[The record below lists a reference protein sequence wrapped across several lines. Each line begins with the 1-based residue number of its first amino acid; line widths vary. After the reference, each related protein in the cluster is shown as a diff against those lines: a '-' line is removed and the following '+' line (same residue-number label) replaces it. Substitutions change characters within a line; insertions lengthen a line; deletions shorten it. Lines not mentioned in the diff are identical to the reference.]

1 MADAT
6 VLVDKF
12 DFADRLC
19 LRRPLGA
26 VHRAAFDKDALRD
39 VVTAAGIG
47 EQLVE
52 EVSMLV
58 AVPEMMVRIDDF
70 EGRLQNLLF
79 SLCPPC
85 RVAVPRS
92 RR

>member
-1 MADAT
+1 MADAI

-26 VHRAAFDKDALRD
+26 AHRAAFDKDALRD
-39 VVTAAGIG
+39 VVTAACVS

-52 EVSMLV
+52 QV
-58 AVPEMMVRIDDF
+58 AVPGVVMMVRIDNL
-70 EGRLQNLLF
+70 ERRLQNFLA
-79 SLCPPC
+79 S
-85 RVAVPRS
+85 
-92 RR
+92 